1 MSLVKTD
8 ALQGKTTANDI
19 TVTVGATATQALEAG
34 LAKVWLNYIQQ
45 TPAIRDSLNVS
56 AATDI
61 ATGRYAPAYVTN
73 MNTAI
78 YCVTCNS
85 IGYHNHI
92 ENASGAASEASMT
105 SSDCDIQ
112 GNNSANTT
120 ADSALTCFVAHGSLA

>member
-8 ALQGKTTANDI
+8 ALQGKTSAKTV
-19 TVTVGATATQALEAG
+19 TVTVGSTATQALEVG
-34 LAKVWLNYIQQ
+34 LAKVWLNYFQQ

-56 AATDI
+56 AVTDI
-61 ATGRYAPAYVTN
+61 ATGRYAPVYVTN

-85 IGYHNHI
+85 IGFANHFD
-92 ENASGAASEASMT
+92 NASGAASEASMT

-112 GNNSANTT
+112 GNNSANGT
-120 ADSALTCFVAHGSLA
+120 ADSALTCFLGHGSLA